1 MSGSKTTFY
10 GESTLQGKTTFKSD
24 VTAETVDMKNLKVQT
39 SFKTPYTT
47 EGISVPGA
55 PSTAKLSA
63 KLNEEELKSDNK

>member
-1 MSGSKTTFY
+1 
-10 GESTLQGKTTFKSD
+10 
-24 VTAETVDMKNLKVQT
+24 MKNLKVDS

-63 KLNEEELKSDNK
+63 KLSEEELKSNNG

>member
-1 MSGSKTTFY
+1 MKRKMTS
-10 GESTLQGKTTFKSD
+10 QGKTTFKSD
-24 VTAETVDMKNLKVQT
+24 VTAGTVDVKNLKVDS

-63 KLNEEELKSDNK
+63 KLSEEEMKSEK